1 MSEDQ
6 TGAQAGSAFRFN
18 GSWRE
23 FAPIAVTNL
32 LLILVTLGIYRFWAK
47 TRERRYLWS
56 RTDFIGDPLEWTGT
70 GRELFIGFVMAV
82 LIFGVPLFL
91 MQLVIQGLIFRGQIW
106 LVALVGVLF
115 PFALLFV
122 VGIARFRALRYRLSR
137 TRWHGIRGGCDQKGI
152 AYGWSYVWKSIV
164 GGLFFGLMLPWSM
177 IELWNQRWND
187 MSFGSHGFT
196 AGAEYGPLLKRL
208 LICFGLFILG
218 IANFSGVIGAGSLSA
233 GPLMAVVAALAM
245 IFLLLFLI
253 VIFTAYY
260 ALFLRLAIGGM
271 TLNRIDFA
279 FTARSYDIAK
289 LLLGDLA
296 LLACTLG
303 LGFVFLSYRHWAFFI
318 RHMEASGEV
327 ELASLTQSTTEEP
340 KQGEGLLDAFDVGA
354 F

>member
-1 MSEDQ
+1 MSDE
-6 TGAQAGSAFRFN
+6 QAGSAFRFN
-18 GSWRE
+18 GHWRE
-23 FAPIAVTNL
+23 FAPIAFTNL
-32 LLILVTLGIYRFWAK
+32 LLIIVTLGIYRFWAK
-47 TRERRYLWS
+47 ARERRYLWS

-70 GRELFIGFVMAV
+70 GKELFIGFVMAI
-82 LIFGVPLFL
+82 LIFGVPLFV

-106 LVALVGVLF
+106 LVGLTAFFF

-122 VGIARFRALRYRLSR
+122 MGVARFRALRYRLSR
-137 TRWHGIRGGCDQKGI
+137 THWHGIRGGCDQKGL
-152 AYGWSYVWKSIV
+152 AYGWSYLWKSIV

-177 IELWNQRWND
+177 IELWNQRWNE
-187 MSFGSHGFT
+187 MSFGSHSFT
-196 AGAEYGPLLKRL
+196 AGAEYKPLLMRL
-208 LICFGLFILG
+208 LICFGVAI
-218 IANFSGVIGAGSLSA
+218 
-233 GPLMAVVAALAM
+233 VAALLIGGLTA
-245 IFLLLFLI
+245 ISGWLAVFLLPFALAVGLLVLFT
-253 VIFTAYY
+253 VYY

-279 FTARSYDIAK
+279 FTARSFDIAK

-296 LLACTLG
+296 LLVCTLG

-327 ELASLTQSTTEEP
+327 ELASLMQSETEEP